1 MAVDYG
7 EIMEKGLETI
17 FSDYEGK
24 RENVIPILQKVQEEY
39 TYLPEHLMAEIADY
53 TRVPASDIYGVATF
67 YAQFR
72 FTPTGEH
79 IISVCRG
86 TACHVRGAPRIFE
99 EVIDQ
104 LNLEGE
110 GTTEDQKYTIETV
123 ACVGCCAL
131 APVLTINDEVHGD
144 LTKQKVRKLIQT
156 KGDQNGEE

>member
-1 MAVDYG
+1 MD
-7 EIMEKGLETI
+7 KSLETI
-17 FSDYEGK
+17 FSNYEGK

-39 TYLPEHLMAEIADY
+39 TYLPDELMAEIAKY

-72 FTPTGEH
+72 FTPTGENL
-79 IISVCRG
+79 ITVCRG

-99 EVIDQ
+99 EITDRLQ
-104 LNLEGE
+104 LDGE
-110 GTTEDQKYTIETV
+110 GTTEDQKYTVETV

-131 APVLTINDEVHGD
+131 APVMTINEEVYGD
-144 LTKQKVRKLIQT
+144 LTKQKVRKLVPA

>member
-1 MAVDYG
+1 
-7 EIMEKGLETI
+7 MEKSLETI
-17 FSDYEGK
+17 FSKYEGK

-39 TYLPEHLMAEIADY
+39 TYLPDDMMAEIAKY

-72 FTPTGEH
+72 FTPTGENL
-79 IISVCRG
+79 ISVCRG

-99 EVIDQ
+99 EITDL
-104 LNLEGE
+104 LNLDGE
-110 GTTEDQKYTIETV
+110 GTTEDKKYTVETV

-131 APVLTINDEVHGD
+131 APVMTINEEVHGD
-144 LTKQKVRKLIQT
+144 LTKQKVKKLVQT

>member
-1 MAVDYG
+1 
-7 EIMEKGLETI
+7 MEKSLENI

-53 TRVPASDIYGVATF
+53 TCVPASDIYGVATF

-72 FTPTGEH
+72 FTPTGENL
-79 IISVCRG
+79 ISVCRG

-99 EVIDQ
+99 EITDQ

-110 GTTEDQKYTIETV
+110 GTTEDQKYTVETV

-131 APVLTINDEVHGD
+131 APVITINEEVHGD
-144 LTKQKVRKLIQT
+144 LTKQKVRKLVQA

>member
-1 MAVDYG
+1 MD
-7 EIMEKGLETI
+7 KSLETI
-17 FSDYEGK
+17 FSNYEGK

-39 TYLPEHLMAEIADY
+39 TYLPDELMAEIAKY

-72 FTPTGEH
+72 FTPTGENL
-79 IISVCRG
+79 ITVCRG

-99 EVIDQ
+99 EITDRLQ
-104 LNLEGE
+104 LDGE
-110 GTTEDQKYTIETV
+110 GTTEDQKYTVETV

-131 APVLTINDEVHGD
+131 APVMTINEEVYGD
-144 LTKQKVRKLIQT
+144 LTKQKVRKLVQA

>member
-1 MAVDYG
+1 MD
-7 EIMEKGLETI
+7 KSLETI
-17 FSDYEGK
+17 FSKYEGK

-39 TYLPEHLMAEIADY
+39 TYLPDDLMAEIAKY

-72 FTPTGEH
+72 FTPTGEN

-99 EVIDQ
+99 EITDR
-104 LNLEGE
+104 LELDGE
-110 GTTEDQKYTIETV
+110 GTTEDKKYTVETV

-131 APVLTINDEVHGD
+131 APVMTINEEVYGD
-144 LTKQKVRKLIQT
+144 LTKQKVRKLVPA

>member
-1 MAVDYG
+1 MD
-7 EIMEKGLETI
+7 KSLETI
-17 FSDYEGK
+17 FSNYEGK

-39 TYLPEHLMAEIADY
+39 TYLPDDLMAKIAKY

-72 FTPTGEH
+72 FTPTGENL
-79 IISVCRG
+79 ISVCRG

-99 EVIDQ
+99 EITDC
-104 LNLEGE
+104 LGLDGE
-110 GTTEDQKYTIETV
+110 GTTEDQKYTVETV

-131 APVLTINDEVHGD
+131 APVMTINEEVHGD
-144 LTKQKVRKLIQT
+144 LTKQKVRKLVQA

>member
-1 MAVDYG
+1 
-7 EIMEKGLETI
+7 MENSLETI

-39 TYLPEHLMAEIADY
+39 TYLPEHLMVEIADY

-72 FTPTGEH
+72 FTPTGEN

-110 GTTEDQKYTIETV
+110 GTTEDQKFTVETV

-131 APVLTINDEVHGD
+131 APVLTINEEVHGD
-144 LTKQKVRKLIQT
+144 LTRQKVRKLIQT
-156 KGDQNGEE
+156 KGDQNEEE

>member
-1 MAVDYG
+1 
-7 EIMEKGLETI
+7 MEKSLENI
-17 FSDYEGK
+17 FSNYEGK

-72 FTPTGEH
+72 FTPTGENL
-79 IISVCRG
+79 ISVCRG

-99 EVIDQ
+99 EIIDQ
-104 LNLEGE
+104 LNLDGE
-110 GTTEDQKYTIETV
+110 GTTEDQKYTVETV

-131 APVLTINDEVHGD
+131 APVMTINEEVHGD
-144 LTKQKVRKLIQT
+144 LTKQKVRKLVQA

>member
-1 MAVDYG
+1 
-7 EIMEKGLETI
+7 MEKSLETI

-72 FTPTGEH
+72 FTPTGEN

-99 EVIDQ
+99 EVTDQ

-110 GTTEDQKYTIETV
+110 GTTEDQKYTVETV

-131 APVLTINDEVHGD
+131 APVLTINEEVHGD

>member
-1 MAVDYG
+1 
-7 EIMEKGLETI
+7 MEKGLETI

-72 FTPTGEH
+72 FTPTGEN

-99 EVIDQ
+99 EVTDQ

-110 GTTEDQKYTIETV
+110 GTTEDQKYTVETV

-131 APVLTINDEVHGD
+131 APVLTINEEVHGD
-144 LTKQKVRKLIQT
+144 LTKQKVKKLVQA

>member
-1 MAVDYG
+1 
-7 EIMEKGLETI
+7 MEKSLETI

-39 TYLPEHLMAEIADY
+39 TFLPEHLMAEIADY

-72 FTPTGEH
+72 FTPTGEN

-110 GTTEDQKYTIETV
+110 GTTEDQKYTVETV

>member
-1 MAVDYG
+1 MD
-7 EIMEKGLETI
+7 KSLETI
-17 FSDYEGK
+17 FSNYEGK

-39 TYLPEHLMAEIADY
+39 TYLPDELMAEIAKY

-72 FTPTGEH
+72 FTPTGENL
-79 IISVCRG
+79 ITVCRG

-99 EVIDQ
+99 EITDRLQ
-104 LNLEGE
+104 LDGE
-110 GTTEDQKYTIETV
+110 GTTEDQKYTVETV

-131 APVLTINDEVHGD
+131 APVMTINEEVHGD
-144 LTKQKVRKLIQT
+144 LTKQKVRKLVQA

>member
-1 MAVDYG
+1 
-7 EIMEKGLETI
+7 MEKSLENI

-24 RENVIPILQKVQEEY
+24 RENVIPILQKVQDEY

-72 FTPTGEH
+72 FTPTGEN

-99 EVIDQ
+99 EITDQ
-104 LNLEGE
+104 LNLDGE
-110 GTTEDQKYTIETV
+110 GTTEDQKYTVETV

-131 APVLTINDEVHGD
+131 APVITINEEVHGD
-144 LTKQKVRKLIQT
+144 LTKQKVRKLVQA

>member
-1 MAVDYG
+1 
-7 EIMEKGLETI
+7 MEKSLETI
-17 FSDYEGK
+17 FSKYEGK

-39 TYLPEHLMAEIADY
+39 TYLPDDLMAEIAKY

-72 FTPTGEH
+72 FTPTGENL
-79 IISVCRG
+79 ISVCRG

-99 EVIDQ
+99 EITDL
-104 LNLEGE
+104 LNLDGE
-110 GTTEDQKYTIETV
+110 GTTEDKKYTVETV

-131 APVLTINDEVHGD
+131 APVMTINEEVHGD
-144 LTKQKVRKLIQT
+144 LTKQKVKKLVQT

>member
-1 MAVDYG
+1 MD
-7 EIMEKGLETI
+7 KSLETI
-17 FSDYEGK
+17 FSNYEGK

-39 TYLPEHLMAEIADY
+39 TYLPEHLMAEIANY

-72 FTPTGEH
+72 FTPTGENL
-79 IISVCRG
+79 ISVCRG

-99 EVIDQ
+99 EITDL
-104 LNLEGE
+104 LNLDGE
-110 GTTEDQKYTIETV
+110 GTTEDKKYTVETV

-131 APVLTINDEVHGD
+131 APVMTINEEVHGD
-144 LTKQKVRKLIQT
+144 LTKQKVKKLVQT

>member
-1 MAVDYG
+1 
-7 EIMEKGLETI
+7 MEKSLETI
-17 FSDYEGK
+17 FADYEGK

-39 TYLPEHLMAEIADY
+39 TYLPEHMMAEIADY

-72 FTPTGEH
+72 FAPTGEN

-99 EVIDQ
+99 EITDQ
-104 LNLEGE
+104 LNLDGE
-110 GTTEDQKYTIETV
+110 GTTEDQKYTVETV

-131 APVLTINDEVHGD
+131 APVMTINEEVHGD
-144 LTKQKVRKLIQT
+144 LTKQKVRKLVQA

>member
-1 MAVDYG
+1 
-7 EIMEKGLETI
+7 MEKSLETI

-24 RENVIPILQKVQEEY
+24 RENIIPILQKVQEEY

-72 FTPTGEH
+72 FTPTGEN

-99 EVIDQ
+99 EIIDQ
-104 LNLEGE
+104 LNLDGE
-110 GTTEDQKYTIETV
+110 GTTEDQKYTVETV

-131 APVLTINDEVHGD
+131 APVMTINEEVHGD
-144 LTKQKVRKLIQT
+144 LTKQKVRKLVQA